1 MADQP
6 INLTPTLH
14 MLSTTDNPY
23 NPFTHF
29 DEWFAWDTQAG
40 YNTAGLLAR
49 IINTS
54 DELSEA
60 QQDYAM
66 EEAINEIIRENVSGM
81 HMRVTQPAVAA

>member
-1 MADQP
+1 MADA

-14 MLSTTDNPY
+14 MLTTLDNPY

-29 DEWFAWDTQAG
+29 DEWFQWDTQAG

-66 EEAINEIIRENVSGM
+66 EEAIDEIVRENVLGIYT
-81 HMRVTQPAVAA
+81 RVAEPGKES